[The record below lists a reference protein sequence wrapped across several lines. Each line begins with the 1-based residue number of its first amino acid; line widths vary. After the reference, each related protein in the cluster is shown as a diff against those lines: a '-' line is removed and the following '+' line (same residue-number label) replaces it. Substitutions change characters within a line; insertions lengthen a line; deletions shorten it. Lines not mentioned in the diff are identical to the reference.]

1 MTQTSPPQTLN
12 ENLNWGMWLSA
23 LYATYVASFVRF
35 LDLIGSSCDVESNK
49 FVPYKGQFNSYRG
62 FFYFGLK
69 SNFKNDSAMNYI
81 FYLAIFYQNIFAS
94 LILYWGGPLLW
105 AAPNFNNSI
114 PISVIRIIFS
124 TFFLIKQ
131 AHYYKPFAFT
141 CTFIKKISFNFF
153 FI

>member
-1 MTQTSPPQTLN
+1 MSNRT
-12 ENLNWGMWLSA
+12 NL
-23 LYATYVASFVRF
+23 FP
-35 LDLIGSSCDVESNK
+35 I
-49 FVPYKGQFNSYRG
+49 KGNSTVTVV

-69 SNFKNDSAMNYI
+69 SNFKHDSAMNYI

-94 LILYWGGPLLW
+94 LILYWGGPLLC

-124 TFFLIKQ
+124 AFFFLIKQ

-141 CTFIKKISFNFF
+141 CTFIKKNIL
-153 FI
+153 